1 MTKPSRWRYDQVVIS
16 DRWPAEWLRGVLAV
30 TVLSV
35 ISEGE
40 TYGYL
45 IAQRLE
51 DAGLGNI
58 KGGTLYPL
66 LSRHEANG
74 LVTSTWREG
83 DGGPGRKFY
92 RITPEGTRELERL
105 RKDWKAF
112 ATITA
117 SLIGS
122 QAEEGDP
129 QG

>member
-1 MTKPSRWRYDQVVIS
+1 MIS

-30 TVLSV
+30 TVLAV
-35 ISEGE
+35 IAEGE

-51 DAGLGNI
+51 EAGLGQI

-66 LSRHEANG
+66 LSRHESNG

-92 RITPEGTRELERL
+92 RITAEGNRELERL
-105 RKDWKAF
+105 RKDWAAF

-122 QAEEGDP
+122 RVEEGDL

>member
-1 MTKPSRWRYDQVVIS
+1 MIS

-30 TVLSV
+30 TVLAV
-35 ISEGE
+35 IAEGE

-51 DAGLGNI
+51 EAGLGQI

-66 LSRHEANG
+66 LSRHESNG

-92 RITPEGTRELERL
+92 RITPEGNRELERL
-105 RKDWKAF
+105 RKDWAAF

-122 QAEEGDP
+122 RVEEGDL